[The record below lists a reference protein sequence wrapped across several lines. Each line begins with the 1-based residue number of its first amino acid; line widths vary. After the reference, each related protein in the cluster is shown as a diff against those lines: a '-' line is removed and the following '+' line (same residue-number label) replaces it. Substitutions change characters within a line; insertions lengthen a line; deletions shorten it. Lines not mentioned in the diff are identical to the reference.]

1 MKHSDK
7 QRKGKRMSKFSL
19 KSGREVELKLS
30 EDGSHTLYVPELDE
44 HYHSV
49 YGARTESLH
58 VFIRNGLEFSTKKNI
73 KILEVGFGTGL
84 NALLTAL
91 NKEEKKTEYHSLE
104 KYPLTAGL
112 ESILKSS
119 PDSTEEEIELFR
131 KIHNAKWEEPAEIIP
146 EFTLLKMEADLL
158 DVSLPAT
165 YNLVFFDAFGPD
177 VQPELWTEDV
187 FRKLFNSM
195 HKGGIL
201 TTYSAK
207 GTVRR
212 AMQSVGFTVER
223 LPGPPH
229 KREMLRAVK
238 P

>member
-1 MKHSDK
+1 MC
-7 QRKGKRMSKFSL
+7 KFSL

-58 VFIRNGLEFSTKKNI
+58 VFIKNGLKFSTKKNI
-73 KILEVGFGTGL
+73 KILEIGFGTGL

-91 NKEEKKTEYHSLE
+91 NKGDKKTEYHSLE
-104 KYPLTAGL
+104 KYPLTADL
-112 ESILKSS
+112 ESIIKSS
-119 PDSTEEEIELFR
+119 PDSSAEEVGIFQMV
-131 KIHNAKWEEPAEIIP
+131 HNAEWGKPVEIIP
-146 EFTLLKMEADLL
+146 GFTLLKMEADLL
-158 DVSLPAT
+158 DVSFPAT
-165 YNLVFFDAFGPD
+165 YDLVFFDAFGPD
-177 VQPELWTEDV
+177 VQPELWTGDV
-187 FRKLFNSM
+187 FGKLFNSM
-195 HKGGIL
+195 NNGAVL

-207 GTVRR
+207 GAVRR
-212 AMQSVGFTVER
+212 AMQKAGFTVER